1 MGQTNKNN
9 YIANGSENL
18 QIATQQHEREK
29 QKEEHEFQLQL
40 QKQQHDHE
48 NGLKEKDLGWRGK
61 IFGGEKI
68 SSKNITAFV
77 CSILLIGVIAFS
89 IVIYCKD
96 ANDKS
101 FIGQLWDYVL
111 PIITLSLGYLF
122 GKN

>member
-1 MGQTNKNN
+1 MSKSNNN

-18 QIATQQHEREK
+18 QIAMQQHQRET
-29 QKEEHEFQLQL
+29 QKEDHAFQLQM

-48 NGLKEKDLGWRGK
+48 NGLKDKDLGWLGK
-61 IFGGEKI
+61 FFGGEKL

-77 CSILLIGVIAFS
+77 CGILLIGVIVFS
-89 IVIYCKD
+89 IIIYH
-96 ANDKS
+96 NDKS
-101 FIGQLWDYVL
+101 NTSFICQLWDYVL

>member
-1 MGQTNKNN
+1 MDTQNT
-9 YIANGSENL
+9 YIEKGSEQL

-29 QKEEHEFQLQL
+29 QKEDHEFQLQL

-48 NGLKEKDLGWRGK
+48 NDLKEKDLGWLGK
-61 IFGGEKI
+61 IFGGEKL

-77 CSILLIGVIAFS
+77 CGILLIGVITFS
-89 IVIYCKD
+89 IIIYRD
-96 ANDKS
+96 DKINTS
-101 FIGQLWDYVL
+101 FISQLWDYVL